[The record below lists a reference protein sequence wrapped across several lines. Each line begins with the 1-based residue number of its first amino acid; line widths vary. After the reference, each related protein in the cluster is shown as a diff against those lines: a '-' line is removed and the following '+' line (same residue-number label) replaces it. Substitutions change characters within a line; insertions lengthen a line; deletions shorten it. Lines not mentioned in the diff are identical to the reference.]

1 MTVSEKI
8 KTIDNTIKQNKVQND
23 LYRQTA
29 MISALSSGKVGK
41 YKFLT
46 SKDVLP
52 EKDFL
57 EKAVAIKKFEYLPL
71 GSELK
76 KQTDIAKKQYQG
88 SQKVYEFYKKGN
100 DKTISKDDKKP
111 TLKKCKKSDLIYDS
125 KHSFHDYNN
134 IINLRRLSL
143 IQNNT
148 FLFYQDLNKLN
159 RVKSKKE
166 NTKKK
171 KRFYIT
177 KLQNCIMSF

>member
-57 EKAVAIKKFEYLPL
+57 EKAVAIKKF
-71 GSELK
+71 
-76 KQTDIAKKQYQG
+76 
-88 SQKVYEFYKKGN
+88 
-100 DKTISKDDKKP
+100 
-111 TLKKCKKSDLIYDS
+111 
-125 KHSFHDYNN
+125 
-134 IINLRRLSL
+134 
-143 IQNNT
+143 
-148 FLFYQDLNKLN
+148 
-159 RVKSKKE
+159 
-166 NTKKK
+166 
-171 KRFYIT
+171 
-177 KLQNCIMSF
+177 

>member
-1 MTVSEKI
+1 MKI
-8 KTIDNTIKQNKVQND
+8 PN
-23 LYRQTA
+23 
-29 MISALSSGKVGK
+29 
-41 YKFLT
+41 
-46 SKDVLP
+46 
-52 EKDFL
+52 
-57 EKAVAIKKFEYLPL
+57 
-71 GSELK
+71 
-76 KQTDIAKKQYQG
+76 
-88 SQKVYEFYKKGN
+88 KKGN

-134 IINLRRLSL
+134 IIKLRRLSL